1 MAPSDLVNLSA
12 VELRR
17 MIGAKQV
24 SPVEV
29 LEASIAQ
36 IERYNPAVNAI
47 CATDYDRARDQA
59 RQDEQAVM
67 DGD

>member
-36 IERYNPAVNAI
+36 I
-47 CATDYDRARDQA
+47 
-59 RQDEQAVM
+59 
-67 DGD
+67 